1 LSISGKL
8 KQLFASYSEEDKA
21 LNKAL
26 KNVLGFEPGY
36 LPYYIA
42 AVTHRSYKKKDQI
55 DNNER
60 LEFLGDAFIGSII
73 GAYLFKKYPIQDEG
87 FLTEMRSKIVSRQSL
102 NAIAIRMGLQKLVR
116 YNQYDKLLGR
126 SHIFG
131 NVLEALVGAIY
142 LDKVFTYTK
151 KFILKNLLG
160 NYVDIDE
167 LEQTEYNF
175 KNKLYTWSQKNNLQ
189 LEFNVIS
196 ETNQAGR
203 KVFDVGIF
211 INGYLEINA
220 TGYNKKEAS
229 QRAAEKALEEIIPNE
244 QYPFQYLNHI
254 ESKII
259 PNSSLAIDPTNDEI
273 TNDNPDLEKDISINE
288 ESSAIEPSK
297 QEDIIVGDNDQQE
310 NNKNASEESEA

>member
-1 LSISGKL
+1 
-8 KQLFASYSEEDKA
+8 
-21 LNKAL
+21 
-26 KNVLGFEPGY
+26 
-36 LPYYIA
+36 
-42 AVTHRSYKKKDQI
+42 
-55 DNNER
+55 
-60 LEFLGDAFIGSII
+60 
-73 GAYLFKKYPIQDEG
+73 
-87 FLTEMRSKIVSRQSL
+87 
-102 NAIAIRMGLQKLVR
+102 
-116 YNQYDKLLGR
+116 
-126 SHIFG
+126 
-131 NVLEALVGAIY
+131 
-142 LDKVFTYTK
+142 
-151 KFILKNLLG
+151 
-160 NYVDIDE
+160 
-167 LEQTEYNF
+167 
-175 KNKLYTWSQKNNLQ
+175 LYTWSQKNNLQ